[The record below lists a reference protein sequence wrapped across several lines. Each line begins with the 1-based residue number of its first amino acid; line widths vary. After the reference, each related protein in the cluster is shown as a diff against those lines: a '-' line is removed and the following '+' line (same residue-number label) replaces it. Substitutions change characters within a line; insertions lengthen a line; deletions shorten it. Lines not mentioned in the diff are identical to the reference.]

1 MAIIDSEQ
9 QIEEF
14 QLRALRHALKLEE
27 VGIRFSGQSR
37 LSFAKKQ
44 LGFKGSRKSII
55 NQIEDLLGV

>member
-1 MAIIDSEQ
+1 MAIIESEQ

-14 QLRALRHALKLEE
+14 QLRALRHALKLEGL
-27 VGIRFSGQSR
+27 GIKFNGKSR

-44 LGFKGSRKSII
+44 LGFKGNRESII